1 VGDRLGVAVRADA
14 DLPGRKPLAKL
25 EQPRLGHEVARG
37 GLAQEVDVEI
47 DGHRQRHG
55 ADRGEHRHVH
65 GKVRERH
72 HGRAGNRTAGS
83 YRDVAKRLPDPAAP
97 LPHGFDREPTVRME
111 KLRKLG
117 AKKPLDFLDR
127 HHSRHAPPSRRN
139 RTRPL
144 GLKEK
149 LGRRRT

>member
-1 VGDRLGVAVRADA
+1 MLRLMVTASGTGPIAASTA
-14 DLPGRKPLAKL
+14 TYMAK
-25 EQPRLGHEVARG
+25 
-37 GLAQEVDVEI
+37 
-47 DGHRQRHG
+47 
-55 ADRGEHRHVH
+55 
-65 GKVRERH
+65 RH
-72 HGRAGNRTAGS
+72 HGRAGNHTARS

-97 LPHGFDREPTVRME
+97 LPHLFDREPAVRME

-117 AKKPLDFLDR
+117 AKKPLDFRDR